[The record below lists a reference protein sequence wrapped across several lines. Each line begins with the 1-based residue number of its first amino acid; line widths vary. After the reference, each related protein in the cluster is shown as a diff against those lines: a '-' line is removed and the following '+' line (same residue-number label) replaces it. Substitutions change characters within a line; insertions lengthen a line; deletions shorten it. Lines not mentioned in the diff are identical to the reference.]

1 MTINRIHAGPVV
13 FARILAAQAGSAGAQ
28 WARRGETAHSA
39 EVSRASRRSPADS
52 PTQGTPPSGAVGCNP
67 QPVDSRNHLVKRFY
81 QRHLYSLLR
90 GSF

>member
-13 FARILAAQAGSAGAQ
+13 FARILAAQAG
-28 WARRGETAHSA
+28 T
-39 EVSRASRRSPADS
+39 ASRQSPADS